1 LENSNLIKKLKTRE
15 VSVTLDNILDNSRAN
30 SGGQRDMNFLNYLVE
45 SGLLKLTEAVLV
57 RTNTDFA
64 EEYYLERYKKINYE
78 TDRHFLCR
86 TIIQDELLKMGIPSI
101 SDISVGNMDILRSN
115 SNYDIVT
122 DDFGAIIDIGLTP
135 ARNYFRGLTDLK
147 VRNYLITTY
156 FDDYI
161 DEIIFGVFTRSN
173 DKTILMLSGTMKKV
187 IKCLY
192 PIPKYPWRKE
202 SIMISPI
209 WKNNLLK

>member
-1 LENSNLIKKLKTRE
+1 MENSNLIKKLGTRE
-15 VSVTLDNILDNSRAN
+15 ISVTLDNILDNSKAN
-30 SGGQRDMNFLNYLVE
+30 SGGERDLNFLNYLIE
-45 SGLLKLTEAVLV
+45 SGLLILTEAVLV
-57 RTNTDFA
+57 RTKTDFA

-86 TIIQDELLKMGIPSI
+86 TIIQDELLRMGIPTI

-122 DDFGAIIDIGLTP
+122 EDFSAVIDIGLTP

-147 VRNYLITTY
+147 VRNYLITSY

-161 DEIIFGVFTRSN
+161 DEIIFGIFTRSN
-173 DKTILMLSGTMKKV
+173 DKDYLDAVKDYEEGFKLFV
-187 IKCLY
+187 PNPPEQY
-192 PIPKYPWRKE
+192 EERKYYNQPHLGE
-202 SIMISPI
+202 
-209 WKNNLLK
+209 

>member
-173 DKTILMLSGTMKKV
+173 DKDYLDAVRDYEEGYKMF
-187 IKCLY
+187 
-192 PIPKYPWRKE
+192 IPNPQIPLEERKYYDQP
-202 SIMISPI
+202 
-209 WKNNLLK
+209 NLEE